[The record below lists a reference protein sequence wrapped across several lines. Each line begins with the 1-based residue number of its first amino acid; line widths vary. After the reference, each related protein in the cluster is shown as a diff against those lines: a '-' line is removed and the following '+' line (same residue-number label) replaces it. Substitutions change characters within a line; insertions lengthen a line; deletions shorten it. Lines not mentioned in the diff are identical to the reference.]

1 MITHNTAERIMDA
14 MLGITKPSFRTVIKQ
29 ADTILKGKGNRS
41 EYAVRVLHEHE
52 PWSGS
57 GLRGKALAHGV
68 HYKEMRDRAE
78 EALIDAGGLVLRTE
92 RGRKLPAI
100 YWKEDDTGSRYYVT
114 SRGIARL
121 DPTKQWAKHI
131 KRDTPA
137 RPIKYTYPSEPKG

>member
-121 DPTKQWAKHI
+121 EPAKQWAKHI
-131 KRDTPA
+131 KR
-137 RPIKYTYPSEPKG
+137 RS